1 MDPWIVLLLGLLF
14 KPENINMEELPMD
27 ELKTKIKESI
37 EKKLENPDISASD
50 IKILAEAYAELTKND
65 YIKELWSKPMFGS
78 GFGGYTPPDTSKGP
92 SDKAGNYAYLSTIEG
107 FDGET

>member
-14 KPENINMEELPMD
+14 KSENINMEELPMD
-27 ELKTKIKESI
+27 GLKAKIKESI

-65 YIKELWSKPMFGS
+65 YIKELWSNPMFGP
-78 GFGGYTPPDTSKGP
+78 GFGGYIPPDLSKEP
-92 SDKAGNYAYLSTIEG
+92 SDKTGSYTTHSG
-107 FDGET
+107 RSSDD

>member
-27 ELKTKIKESI
+27 ELRAKIKESI
-37 EKKLENPDISASD
+37 EKKLENPDISTSD

-65 YIKELWSKPMFGS
+65 YIKELWSQPMFGQ
-78 GFGGYTPPDTSKGP
+78 GFGGYAPPDKT
-92 SDKAGNYAYLSTIEG
+92 GNYTLV
-107 FDGET
+107 